1 VAHLGKKKAAEMG
14 FGRSGGR
21 VVFERRAR
29 ESRFPHEVNSAE
41 EFAVIL
47 ERERAR
53 ADRNGHGFSLVT
65 FKVDGASRAFEDRL
79 KQVLDGRLRLT
90 DEMGW
95 FDGQR
100 IGVLLFNTHRE
111 GAWNYANRVR
121 EAMTAGGEWAEFG
134 VYTYPASW
142 PGGVA
147 EKGRPAKEAECAR
160 AAAEPPGVAMEPVV
174 DPFKRDPLPFWKRAL
189 DLMVAPVVLLVFSPL
204 MAALALAVKLSSV
217 GPVFFKQER
226 AGIRGRAFVC
236 WKFRTM
242 VADAEAQ
249 KKDLLQYNERSGVA
263 FKMKNDPR
271 VTRVGRFLRK
281 TSLDELPQLFNVLRG
296 EMSLVGPRPLPVAE
310 AMQQDTWHNMRLEVA
325 PGMTCLWQVS
335 ARHKSSFDTWAR
347 LDIEY
352 VRNRSLWLDLK
363 LLVLTIPAVL
373 SRRGAH

>member
-1 VAHLGKKKAAEMG
+1 MAV
-14 FGRSGGR
+14 GRSGRR
-21 VVFERRAR
+21 VVFHPRDRG
-29 ESRFPHEVNSAE
+29 SRFPHDMNSAQ
-41 EFAVIL
+41 EFALIL

-65 FKVDGASRAFEDRL
+65 FKVEIASQAFEERL

-95 FDGQR
+95 FDRQR

-121 EAMTAGGEWAEFG
+121 KAMAAEG
-134 VYTYPASW
+134 QGAECSVYTYPASW
-142 PGGVA
+142 PGTGP
-147 EKGRPAKEAECAR
+147 EKGRPAKEERSEAECAR
-160 AAAEPPGVAMEPVV
+160 AAAEPPCVEIKSGV
-174 DPFKRDPLPFWKRAL
+174 DPFKSDPLPVWKRAL
-189 DLMVAPVVLLVFSPL
+189 DLIVAPPVLLILSPL
-204 MAALALAVKLSSV
+204 MLVLGLAVKLTSR

-226 AGIRGRAFVC
+226 AGIRGKPFIC

-242 VADAEAQ
+242 VADAESQ

-296 EMSLVGPRPLPVAE
+296 EMSLVGPRPLPVEE
-310 AMQQDTWHNMRLEVA
+310 ALQQDTWHNTRLDVA

-335 ARHKSSFDTWAR
+335 ARHNNSFDTWAR

-363 LLVLTIPAVL
+363 LLLLTIPAVL
-373 SRRGAH
+373 STRGAH